1 MARLLA
7 YLACF
12 VLSSQIVL
20 AQKPES
26 CNEHQKCPESAPCCS
41 QYGECGLGAYC
52 LGGCDPKYS
61 FSLES
66 CVPAPICKS
75 MEYKFEN
82 LDSVAP
88 RTKYLGDADKSG
100 WVSSG
105 KPLTTNGDLVMTMAP
120 DTVGTLLSSAH
131 YVWYGKVSARLKTSR
146 GAGVITAFI
155 FMSDVKDEIDFE
167 FVGVDLYTAQTNYY
181 FQGITDYTNGKNLSV
196 DSNTFSDYHV
206 YSIDWKPDSVTWSI
220 DGKPLRTLLK
230 KDTFDKG
237 DNKYHYPQ
245 SPSRLQLSLWPG
257 GKEGAPEGTIQW
269 AGGLVDWNHEDI
281 KKHGYYYSLVSEI
294 SIECYDPPSGAK
306 IDGDISYIYTDAAGT
321 EDTVKITDKP
331 TVLKSFLGSGT
342 DMGKN
347 ESKPGETDV
356 PMIPGLNGAGIGAN
370 GQIPSGNDSN
380 GPSTDFTG
388 PSDKHGSSGAPSEN
402 ERVLKGSIFAVLV
415 AVMVLVTM

>member
-20 AQKPES
+20 AQKPTS
-26 CNEHQKCPESAPCCS
+26 CGEHNKCPENAPCCS

-75 MEYKFEN
+75 MKYNFNN
-82 LDSVAP
+82 LDNIAP
-88 RTKYLGDADKSG
+88 RTKYLGDANKSD

-105 KPLTTNGDLVMTMAP
+105 NPLTANGNLVMTMAP

-131 YVWYGKVSARLKTSR
+131 YVWYGKVSATLKTSR

-167 FVGVDLYTAQTNYY
+167 FVGTDLHTAQTNYY
-181 FQGITDYTNGKNLSV
+181 FQGITDYTKGKNLSV
-196 DSNTFSDYHV
+196 DSNTFSDYHT
-206 YSIDWKPDSVTWSI
+206 YSIEWTPDSVTWFI
-220 DGKPLRTLLK
+220 DGQPLRTVLK

-269 AGGLVDWNHEDI
+269 AGGLVDWDHEDI
-281 KKHGYYYSLVSEI
+281 KKHGATIHL
-294 SIECYDPPSGAK
+294 
-306 IDGDISYIYTDAAGT
+306 
-321 EDTVKITDKP
+321 
-331 TVLKSFLGSGT
+331 
-342 DMGKN
+342 
-347 ESKPGETDV
+347 
-356 PMIPGLNGAGIGAN
+356 
-370 GQIPSGNDSN
+370 
-380 GPSTDFTG
+380 
-388 PSDKHGSSGAPSEN
+388 
-402 ERVLKGSIFAVLV
+402 RVRR
-415 AVMVLVTM
+415 